1 MRNRSVVF
9 CLSVIVPCVVFATYM
24 IYTYAYELPL
34 WERRTND
41 YYESYYGE
49 YLYREITG
57 KVISIDS
64 SENFRV
70 CSILFN
76 NGLDTLSLRLCIN
89 GDDRKAHLW
98 GSLLDN
104 LQVGDSLRKKYSE
117 HSVEVKLSL
126 AWYRV
131 KPESCAPVF
140 VD

>member
-9 CLSVIVPCVVFATYM
+9 CLAVIVAFATYM

-34 WERRTND
+34 WERRTHD

-64 SENFRV
+64 SEDFRV

-76 NGLDTLSLRLCIN
+76 NGLDTLGLRLCIS
-89 GDDRKAHLW
+89 GHDRNAHLQRW
-98 GSLLDN
+98 SLDH
-104 LQVGDSLRKKYSE
+104 LQVGDSLRKKYGE
-117 HSVEVKLSL
+117 DSVEVKLSL
-126 AWYRV
+126 TWYRV
-131 KPESCAPVF
+131 KPESCAPIF
-140 VD
+140 FD